1 MPNLIASPHR
11 RLRSFRSVTR
21 HIGERSISKQ
31 HALHEKQDQS
41 TTQTD
46 DKTDL
51 RYLVMSV
58 PKDAS
63 NDEKSDRLAEFSDV
77 VTNIT
82 NSDVFL
88 LGMWIP

>member
-1 MPNLIASPHR
+1 MGKSIGSKQLN
-11 RLRSFRSVTR
+11 LRSFRSVTR
-21 HIGERSISKQ
+21 HIGERSIPER

-63 NDEKSDRLAEFSDV
+63 NDEKADRLAEFSDV